1 MSIGIKNVKELV
13 QKLKHE
19 NETLLDPNAPLAGW
33 GLDPIYFDDK
43 ALDRKI
49 LDVVSDQR
57 PIGILHASGHKLNIN
72 SVGWQDF

>member
-1 MSIGIKNVKELV
+1 MRVEVLGLRMNLPCRSLLSLMLV
-13 QKLKHE
+13 CPE

-43 ALDRKI
+43 AVDRKI

-57 PIGILHASGHKLNIN
+57 MEIYRMLLMLGSME
-72 SVGWQDF
+72 